1 MRTESYVVLRTF
13 TVEEL
18 GPKGSELVAYAP
30 IYGFSRDGESRFTGS
45 ARHVADRCGIARRNA
60 INVLQKLTDKGLVE
74 KVRTGRRI
82 RQGPRYALGSNRIG
96 FYGMFRAFRCRR

>member
-1 MRTESYVVLRTF
+1 MQTEPYVVPRPF

-18 GPKGSELVAYAP
+18 GPKGSEPVAYAL

-45 ARHVADRCGIARRNA
+45 ARYVADWCGIARGNA

-74 KVRTGRRI
+74 KARRDDE
-82 RQGPRYALGSNRIG
+82 YAKAH
-96 FYGMFRAFRCRR
+96 GMP